1 VLLVRYLPV
10 NTRMFVIL
18 FSEHR
23 HGHLYWGATASLAR
37 QSGIPLWFWRNIGL
51 CTRSQLSWP
60 LQPTLAEPLMP
71 GLVGYQDPFLGA
83 HKEATTPDGWELI
96 LSIIEHTQ
104 TRETG
109 VGGLFVS
116 ENGGVSWRESPLP
129 VYTLAVQMTGP
140 SWNETSTPTQASRR
154 RRVALNTHA
163 YAPFSLS
170 SCGENART
178 FV

>member
-1 VLLVRYLPV
+1 MDTYTGEGLLAWRV
-10 NTRMFVIL
+10 NLVPPFGSGETLGFARGPSFRGL
-18 FSEHR
+18 FK
-23 HGHLYWGATASLAR
+23 
-37 QSGIPLWFWRNIGL
+37 
-51 CTRSQLSWP
+51 
-60 LQPTLAEPLMP
+60 TLAEPLMP
-71 GLVGYQDPFLGA
+71 GLAGYEDPFLWA
-83 HKEATTPDGWELI
+83 HKEATPDGWELI

-116 ENGGVSWRESPLP
+116 ENGGVSWRKSPLP

-140 SWNETSTPTQASRR
+140 GWNETSTPTQASSR

-170 SCGENART
+170 SCGENAPNFCLMQRQECPHI
-178 FV
+178 F